1 MCNRKSFLYINAIIL
16 PCHYVT
22 NKFRKFDLGNLLRV
36 ELPVNSMDMGYT
48 LIGEFVVVCD
58 YINFGTVITIT
69 THYIDM
75 GKLIS
80 LTWDRANIS
89 LLLDALLKL
98 M

>member
-1 MCNRKSFLYINAIIL
+1 
-16 PCHYVT
+16 
-22 NKFRKFDLGNLLRV
+22 
-36 ELPVNSMDMGYT
+36 MGYT

-69 THYIDM
+69 THYIDV